1 MQHKYCSV
9 AGQKLKN
16 KNRTRKLY
24 ESGQSQ
30 IIRNLKKVLC
40 EVAYTNYGNN
50 YQEKGNRKGEI
61 KEESKAGRN
70 GNRAAASYD
79 CD

>member
-1 MQHKYCSV
+1 MQRKCCSV

-24 ESGQSQ
+24 ESGRSQ
-30 IIRNLKKVLC
+30 IIRNLKVLC

-50 YQEKGNRKGEI
+50 YQEKEGNRKGEI

>member
-50 YQEKGNRKGEI
+50 YQEKREQEG
-61 KEESKAGRN
+61 
-70 GNRAAASYD
+70 
-79 CD
+79 